1 MSKIKKRVKTK
12 LSYAEILIR
21 DLKNLSTAKS
31 TTKEQKQ
38 TIDSLLR
45 WYLKNHFL
53 TSGQIKLAESL
64 TAPKKVKKKTNTKHY
79 VYAISDGENIKIGMS
94 NDVDKRLKTLQ
105 TSNSKDL
112 IVVWKYYAGRQAK
125 DATKIEK
132 MLHRQCKSHRIRGEW
147 FKMEA
152 LEMVKSFNPNR
163 KNCSRWE
170 YAKLVSVDTKRKN
183 GILNYSVS
191 DIRRNEVKYNMNRV
205 WEQTE
210 TKELYQQEIKM
221 LLDDKHIVLVIH
233 E

>member
-1 MSKIKKRVKTK
+1 MSKTKKRVKTK
-12 LSYAEILIR
+12 LSYAEVLIK
-21 DLKNLSTAKS
+21 DLKYLSTAKS

-38 TIDSLLR
+38 TVDSLLR

-53 TSGQIKLAESL
+53 TSGQVGLAKSL
-64 TAPKKVKKKTNTKHY
+64 TAPKQAKKKTNTKHY

-94 NDVDKRLKTLQ
+94 NNVEKRLKSLQ

-112 IVVWKYYAGRQAK
+112 VVVWKYYAGRQAK

-132 MLHRQCKSHRIRGEW
+132 MLHRQCKPHHIRGEW

-170 YAKLVSVDTKRKN
+170 YAKLVTVETKRKE
-183 GILNYSVS
+183 GVLNYKVS
-191 DIRRNEVKYNMNRV
+191 DIRRNKVKHNMNRV
-205 WEQTE
+205 WEQKE
-210 TKELYQQEIKM
+210 TQELYQQEIKM

-233 E
+233 D